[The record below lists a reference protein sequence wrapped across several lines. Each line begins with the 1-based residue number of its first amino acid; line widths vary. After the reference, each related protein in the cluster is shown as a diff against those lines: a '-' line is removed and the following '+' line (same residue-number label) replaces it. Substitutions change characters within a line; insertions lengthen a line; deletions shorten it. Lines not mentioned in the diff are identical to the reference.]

1 MKHPIVCG
9 FGPQDPVRVID
20 IPFIQSH
27 LPDCLTLAVEQR
39 VRRMDWSRRHI
50 VKPPIA
56 SPPSLHAALIDLH
69 EFTCAM
75 LAYPFGNGFIDD
87 LKYGG
92 FHIGSAERRLKRSD
106 YSPFTFFLR
115 IVNSTAISLK
125 ALSFLARSFF
135 TNSCSATETSWEPLL
150 PGLDSSSAWIAPFRA
165 IASYR

>member
-20 IPFIQSH
+20 VSFIQSH
-27 LPDCLTLAVEQR
+27 LLYRLTLAVEQS
-39 VRRMDWSRRHI
+39 VRRMNWSRRHI

-56 SPPSLHAALIDLH
+56 CPPSLHAPLIDLD

-75 LAYPFGNGFIDD
+75 LSHSFGNGSIDD
-87 LKYGG
+87 LKYGC

-115 IVNSTAISLK
+115 IVNSTANSLR
-125 ALSFLARSFF
+125 ALSFLASSLFN
-135 TNSCSATETSWEPLL
+135 NSCSATETS
-150 PGLDSSSAWIAPFRA
+150 
-165 IASYR
+165 

>member
-1 MKHPIVCG
+1 MKHPIVGCL
-9 FGPQDPVRVID
+9 GPQDPVRVID
-20 IPFIQSH
+20 IPFIQCH
-27 LPDCLTLAVEQR
+27 LPDRFTLAVEQC

-75 LAYPFGNGFIDD
+75 LSHTFGNGIIDD

-115 IVNSTAISLK
+115 IVNSTAISLR

-135 TNSCSATETSWEPLL
+135 NDSCSATETC
-150 PGLDSSSAWIAPFRA
+150 
-165 IASYR
+165 